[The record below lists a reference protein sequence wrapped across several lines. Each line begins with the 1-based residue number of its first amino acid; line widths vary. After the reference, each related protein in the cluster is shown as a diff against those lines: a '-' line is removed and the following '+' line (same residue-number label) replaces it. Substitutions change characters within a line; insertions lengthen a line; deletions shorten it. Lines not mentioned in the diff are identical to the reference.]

1 MAKSKETSDNEK
13 ALRFKRLCIDIL
25 AQSGN
30 CQASQHDFGETTS
43 IKEMCDTWHKYWHG
57 MITEVPLQVV
67 QAFHDFYPDF
77 KAEINAAGI
86 FYNEDSRTGYVL
98 VGDSDEP
105 VHLSFAHT
113 AYILGKAQV
122 VLHGSASA
130 LAMNA
135 DCRIELLD
143 NSRATIK
150 EGYAIAKNDSY
161 LVTSKEAECYDRATV
176 RITDGTLQDHGHRE
190 ICAYGKATINSFTSR
205 LITLYDQSKLNIK
218 K

>member
-1 MAKSKETSDNEK
+1 MGKDKETTEQKS
-13 ALRFKRLCIDIL
+13 LRFKQLCIGIL

-30 CQASQHDFGETTS
+30 CQASQHDFGETAS

-57 MITEVPLQVV
+57 MITEVPQQVV
-67 QAFHDFYPDF
+67 QAFRDFYPDF

-105 VHLSFAHT
+105 IHLSFAHT
-113 AYILGKAQV
+113 AYILGKAHV
-122 VLHGSASA
+122 VLHSNATA

-135 DCRIELLD
+135 GCKVELLD

-150 EGYAIAKNDSY
+150 EGYAIARNNSY
-161 LVTSKEAECYDRATV
+161 LVTSKEAECYDCATV
-176 RITDGTLQDHGHRE
+176 HITDGTLYDHGHRE
-190 ICAYGKATINSFTSR
+190 ICAYGEATIHSFTSR
-205 LITLYDQSKLNIK
+205 LIKLYDKSKLNIK

>member
-1 MAKSKETSDNEK
+1 MGKDQETVEQKS
-13 ALRFKRLCIDIL
+13 LRFKQLCIGIL

-30 CQASQHDFGETTS
+30 CQASQHDFGETAS

-57 MITEVPLQVV
+57 MITEVPQQVV
-67 QAFHDFYPDF
+67 QAFRDFYPDF

-105 VHLSFAHT
+105 IHLSFAHT
-113 AYILGKAQV
+113 AYILGKAHV
-122 VLHGSASA
+122 VLHSNATA

-135 DCRIELLD
+135 GCKVELLD

-150 EGYAIAKNDSY
+150 EGYAIARNNSY
-161 LVTSKEAECYDRATV
+161 LVTSKAAECYDRATV
-176 RITDGTLQDHGHRE
+176 HITDGTLYDHGHRE
-190 ICAYGKATINSFTSR
+190 ICAYGEATIHSFTSR
-205 LITLYDQSKLNIK
+205 LIKLYDQSKLNIK

>member
-1 MAKSKETSDNEK
+1 MAKNKETPEQKSQRFK
-13 ALRFKRLCIDIL
+13 ALCIGIL

-30 CQASQHDFGETTS
+30 CQASQQDFGETAS
-43 IKEMCDTWHKYWHG
+43 IKDMCAAWHKYWHG
-57 MITEVPLQVV
+57 MITEVPQQVV

-86 FYNEDSRTGYVL
+86 FYNEDSQTGYVL

-105 VHLSFAHT
+105 VHLSFART
-113 AYILGKAQV
+113 AYVLGKAQV
-122 VLHGSASA
+122 VLHNQASA

-135 DCRIELLD
+135 GCRIELLD

-150 EGYAIAKNDSY
+150 EGYAIARNYSQLTTGCD
-161 LVTSKEAECYDRATV
+161 AECYDQSTV
-176 RITDGTLQDHGHRE
+176 RITDGTLQDYGHRN
-190 ICAYGKATINSFTSR
+190 ICAYGEATINSFTSR
-205 LITLYDQSKLNIK
+205 LITLFDKSKLNIK

>member
-1 MAKSKETSDNEK
+1 MSETKEEK
-13 ALRFKRLCIDIL
+13 ALRFKKLCIGIL

-30 CQASQHDFGETTS
+30 CQASQHDFGETST
-43 IKEMCDTWHKYWHG
+43 IKEMCEAWHKYWHG

-105 VHLSFAHT
+105 IHLSFART
-113 AYILGKAQV
+113 AYILGEAHV
-122 VLHGSASA
+122 VLHNQASA

-135 DCRIELLD
+135 GCKIELLD

-150 EGYAIAKNDSY
+150 EGYAIARNNSY
-161 LVTSKEAECYDRATV
+161 LITSHQAECYDRAVV
-176 RITDGTLQDHGHRE
+176 RITDGILQDHGHRE
-190 ICAYGKATINSFTSR
+190 IYAYGSATVNSFTSR
-205 LITLYDQSKLNIK
+205 LITLYDKARLNIGR
-218 K
+218 